1 MTIVT
6 HVYCQILI
14 HTFNILYHSSQNCN
28 IITFNNVVVIYCY
41 YLHLS
46 VCVSLSLSLIVS
58 CGLLLIY
65 YADLFC
71 TTSIA
76 RLSVLEEGSLLSCSS

>member
-1 MTIVT
+1 VALFGLDACAGSGRAMLFSGLGISEE
-6 HVYCQILI
+6 I
-14 HTFNILYHSSQNCN
+14 
-28 IITFNNVVVIYCY
+28 
-41 YLHLS
+41 S
-46 VCVSLSLSLIVS
+46 VSDD
-58 CGLLLIY
+58 LLIY